1 MCGIAGYLGR
11 REPDRE
17 RISNALSRMR
27 QRGPDAQ
34 GYRTVSTQQGN
45 YACLLHSR
53 LSILDLDERSNQ
65 PFEEHGCTL
74 VFNGEI
80 YNYKELRADLESR
93 GHKFR
98 TDSDTEVLLHSYL
111 EFGED
116 CVQAFE
122 GMWAFAIWD
131 AGKNYLFLSRDRF
144 GEKPLYL
151 AQRPEGFYFAS
162 ETAILKKLADWSPA
176 VNPRQII
183 RYLSQGYKS
192 LYKKDE
198 CYYEGISS
206 LKASQSLTLKDGS
219 TPFFRKYWE
228 PNLSLNAGLSLE
240 EAIEGTREKLLESI
254 RIRLRADVP
263 LAFCLS
269 GGVDSSA
276 LVSVAA
282 KVFNQKVSTFSI
294 IDSDERYHERDNIE
308 ATVADTG
315 VDAHFL
321 DIPQENALPR
331 LKKLVAYHDAPLA
344 TISYYVHSLLSE
356 QISAHGFRVVFSGT
370 SADELFTGYYDH
382 FLLHLNELV
391 GTPHYND
398 ALSSW
403 EKYICGFVRNPFLKN
418 PRLYAE
424 FPDFREHVYDNSK
437 EFATFL
443 SKGVPEEYTEEN
455 YHPSLLRSRMLN
467 EIFHEATPVI
477 LHEDD
482 LNSMCYSIENRSPYL
497 DSKLFEFA
505 YSIPPQHLIRDGYAK
520 YVLREALA
528 GILND
533 KVRLDRRK
541 KGFNA
546 SIHSAVNLGDPEFKA
561 WLLAPQSPLAN
572 YLNPSK
578 VEPLLREPHL
588 ANHYSKFLFNVINTR
603 IFLEGS
609 E

>member
-1 MCGIAGYLGR
+1 MCGIAGFLGNG
-11 REPDRE
+11 EPTRE
-17 RISNALSRMR
+17 RISAALERMR

-34 GYRTVSTQQGN
+34 GYRLAHTQQGN
-45 YACLLHSR
+45 CVGLLHSR

-80 YNYKELRADLESR
+80 YNYMELRAGLEER

-98 TDSDTEVLLHSYL
+98 TDSDTEVLLRSYL
-111 EFGED
+111 EYGEA
-116 CVQAFE
+116 CVSAFE

-131 AGKNYLFLSRDRF
+131 ARKNHLFLSRDRF

-151 AQRPEGFYFAS
+151 AHRPEGFYFAS
-162 ETAILKKLADWSPA
+162 ETAILKKLAGWSPA
-176 VNPRQII
+176 VNSRQVV

-192 LYKKDE
+192 LYKRDE
-198 CYYEGISS
+198 CFYEGISS
-206 LKASQSLTLKDGS
+206 LKSGESLLLKDGG
-219 TPFFRKYWE
+219 TPVFQKYWK
-228 PNLSLNAGLSLE
+228 PNLSIDSGLSLDD
-240 EAIEGTREKLLESI
+240 AIAGTREKLLESI

-315 VDAHFL
+315 VEAHFL
-321 DIPQENALPR
+321 DIPQEDALPR
-331 LKKLVAYHDAPLA
+331 LKKLVSYHDAPLA
-344 TISYYVHSLLSE
+344 TISYYVHSMLSE
-356 QISAHGFRVVFSGT
+356 QISANGFRVVFSGT

-391 GTPHYND
+391 GTPYYED
-398 ALSSW
+398 ALKSW
-403 EKYICGFVRNPFLKN
+403 ESHICRFVRNPFLKN

-424 FPDFREHVYDNSK
+424 FPDFREHVYDNSN

-443 SKGVPEEYTEEN
+443 AGDAPEAYTEKK

-497 DSKLFEFA
+497 DSRLFEFA
-505 YSIPPQHLIRDGYAK
+505 YSIPPQHLIRNGYAK
-520 YVLREALA
+520 FVLREAMA

-546 SIHSAVNLGDPEFKA
+546 SINSAVNLGDPEFQE
-561 WLLAPQSPLAN
+561 WLLDPHSPLAD
-572 YLNPSK
+572 YLNLSK
-578 VEPLLREPHL
+578 VRPLLDEPHL
-588 ANHYSKFLFNVINTR
+588 PNHYSKFLFNVINTR
-603 IFLEGS
+603 IFLEEAS
-609 E
+609 